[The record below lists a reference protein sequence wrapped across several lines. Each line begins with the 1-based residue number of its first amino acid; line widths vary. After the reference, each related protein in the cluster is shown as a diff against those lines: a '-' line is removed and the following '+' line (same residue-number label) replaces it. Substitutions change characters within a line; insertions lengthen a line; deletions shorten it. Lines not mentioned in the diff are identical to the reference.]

1 MFDPTAEAAANPCA
15 GMYDL
20 TGKLPK
26 DISVT
31 GQRPQVTVRPA

>member
-1 MFDPTAEAAANPCA
+1 MRW
-15 GMYDL
+15 MYDL